1 MKPQRFPNWVWK
13 SLVAGL
19 CGTIAHTLIVFLKVR
34 AGWLPSFQPYQ
45 ALQITLSRLL
55 SSSVPPIV
63 PWIISYLN
71 GMTIVG
77 LLFGGSYRF
86 LPGKHGMTKG
96 VLVGIL
102 VWLIMGLLFFPML
115 GLGPFAWN
123 IGLGVRPALF
133 SLAMVLTY
141 STVMGVVYAA
151 LNTKSHLP
159 SEI

>member
-1 MKPQRFPNWVWK
+1 MKPQQLPSWVWK

-19 CGTIAHTLIVFLKVR
+19 CGTIAHTLIIFLKVR
-34 AGWLPSFQPYQ
+34 VGWLPSFQPYE

-77 LLFGGSYRF
+77 LLFGSSYQF
-86 LPGKHGMTKG
+86 LPGKHGITKG
-96 VLVGIL
+96 ALVGML
-102 VWLIMGLLFFPML
+102 VWLIMDGLFFPIL
-115 GLGPFAWN
+115 GLGPFACS

-133 SLAMVLTY
+133 SLGVVLTY
-141 STVMGVVYAA
+141 SMVMGAVYAA
-151 LNTKSHLP
+151 LDAKF
-159 SEI
+159 